1 MSNIVK
7 ETYKVEGM
15 TCASCANAAERAV
28 RKLDGVVNQN
38 VHSGHTTWFQYD
50 RSIS

>member
-15 TCASCANAAERAV
+15 TCASCANAAERAF
-28 RKLDGVVNQN
+28 RKLVGVLNKN
-38 VHSGHTTWFQYD
+38 LNLAT
-50 RSIS
+50 